1 MAKVTIYTSTPC
13 PYCSRA
19 KALLKARGADVEEI
33 HIPWED
39 TEGRAALVSRTNHRT
54 VPQIFIG
61 ERFVGGYDELSA
73 LDRAGELSLLL
84 AA

>member
-1 MAKVTIYTSTPC
+1 MAAVTIYTSTPC

-19 KALLKARGADVEEI
+19 KALLKARGADFEEI
-33 HIPWED
+33 HLPWD
-39 TEGRAALVSRTNHRT
+39 DDAGRSALIARTGHRT

-61 ERFVGGYDELSA
+61 ENFVGGFDEIAA
-73 LDRAGELSLLL
+73 LDRTGTLKELL